1 MANPNPPANPEISE
15 KGKATRFG
23 AAKGPNPVA
32 AGQKS
37 GEVRECTGLMREQLR
52 YISQQPIDDNLE
64 NIDAELKRLTRM
76 KDGKTTL
83 ARVGAVRLLERF
95 IKKGDPRAAEVI
107 MENTEGKLSQ
117 EIVIPP
123 AKRAPLDKI
132 TPENAEAM
140 YKEFMPQ

>member
-1 MANPNPPANPEISE
+1 MPNPNPPKDPDISE

-23 AAKGPNPVA
+23 APGGPDPVESA
-32 AGQKS
+32 QKAN
-37 GEVRECTGLMREQLR
+37 EVKECTGLMREQLR
-52 YISQQPIDDNLE
+52 YISQQPIDQNLD

-95 IKKGDPRAAEVI
+95 IKKGDPAAATVI

-117 EIVIPP
+117 EIILPKP
-123 AKRAPLDKI
+123 KRAPLDKI

-140 YKEFMPQ
+140 YKEFMPS